1 MKKSDYTFERLKTCY
16 LPLIESELTAWLTPS
31 HPCPQEG
38 LFEAARYSTLG
49 AGKRLRPL
57 LVFAV
62 GDLYEAPKQA
72 LLEFACALEMIH
84 SYSLIHDDL
93 PAMDNDDYRRGK
105 KSLHKVVGDG
115 IALLTGDF
123 LLTYA
128 FQKIALSPSFSNELK
143 VKLIQLMGEC
153 AGHEGMVGGQY
164 ADLTS
169 HQHPQNP
176 EVLKWMH
183 LIKTGALMRLCMEGA
198 CCIAG
203 VSPTTCQSW
212 AELGSR
218 IGLLF
223 QIVDDLLDDLPSTTS
238 KVPLGPSSFISMA
251 GVENTWNEARRLKS
265 ELIERCQQLDP
276 DRPVIHEII
285 EAITRQYEQLP
296 QIAPCE
302 GHL

>member
-1 MKKSDYTFERLKTCY
+1 MNNKDYTFETLKATY
-16 LPLIESELTAWLTPS
+16 LPLIEAQLDHWLTS
-31 HPCPQEG
+31 SSGPQTG

-57 LVFAV
+57 LVFVA
-62 GDLYEAPKQA
+62 GDLYKANQQA
-72 LLEFACALEMIH
+72 LLDFACAVELIH
-84 SYSLIHDDL
+84 TYSLIHDDL

-128 FQKIALSPSFSNELK
+128 FEKIAHSEAISSESK
-143 VKLIQLMGEC
+143 IKLIQLMGEC
-153 AGHEGMVGGQY
+153 AGHRGMVGGQY

-169 HQHPQNP
+169 HQHPQTP
-176 EVLKWMH
+176 EVLQWMH
-183 LIKTGALMRLCMEGA
+183 LSKTGALMRLCVEGG
-198 CCIAG
+198 CIIAD
-203 VSPTTCQSW
+203 VSAATSRSW
-212 AELGSR
+212 GELGSR

-223 QIVDDLLDDLPSTTS
+223 QIVDDLLDDLPSTGS

-251 GVENTWNEARRLKS
+251 GVENTWIEARRLKT
-265 ELIERCQQLDP
+265 ELMQRSMQLDP
-276 DRPVIHEII
+276 ERPVLVEII

-302 GHL
+302 QSL

>member
-1 MKKSDYTFERLKTCY
+1 MEKNTYTFDGLKTTY
-16 LPLIESELTAWLTPS
+16 LPLIEAELNNWLTPRS
-31 HPCPQEG
+31 SCPQEG

-62 GDLYEAPKQA
+62 GDLYAANKKA
-72 LLEFACALEMIH
+72 LLDFACAVELIH
-84 SYSLIHDDL
+84 TYSLIHDDL

-105 KSLHKVVGDG
+105 KTLHKIVGDG

-128 FQKIALSPSFSNELK
+128 FQKISNSAFLSDSLK
-143 VKLIQLMGEC
+143 VQLIQLMGEC

-169 HQHPQNP
+169 HQHPQTP

-183 LIKTGALMRLCMEGA
+183 LSKTGALMKLCTQGA
-198 CCIAG
+198 CLIAG
-203 VSPTTCQSW
+203 ISPTTCQSW

-223 QIVDDLLDDLPSTTS
+223 QIVDDLLDDLPSTTA

-251 GVENTWNEARRLKS
+251 GVENTWIEARRLKS
-265 ELIERCQQLDP
+265 ELIERSLQLDP
-276 DRPVIHEII
+276 ERPIMIEII

-296 QIAPCE
+296 QIAPRE
-302 GHL
+302 SHL